1 MPNIGLPS
9 RYPANSDHKRS
20 NSFKYGTMQTTQIGL
35 PSCYP
40 GSPDHKRSKSFE
52 YGLMPTTQI
61 GLPSQYPGSLDHERR
76 QSFEYGF
83 LLEELQDFDDVHQ
96 HYQLSPPTKSALNL
110 VYSEDNEDKDNNDGN
125 DNGNERESSLS
136 IFQSD
141 SNGRENDEVIDGGIP
156 KTITIPTTIS

>member
-1 MPNIGLPS
+1 MG
-9 RYPANSDHKRS
+9 KRS
-20 NSFKYGTMQTTQIGL
+20 NSFKYGTMQATQIGL

-40 GSPDHKRSKSFE
+40 GSPGHKRSKSFE

-61 GLPSQYPGSLDHERR
+61 GLPSQYPGSLDHERT
-76 QSFEYGF
+76 QSF

-96 HYQLSPPTKSALNL
+96 HYQLSSSTKSALNL
-110 VYSEDNEDKDNNDGN
+110 VYNEDKDDNDGN

-141 SNGRENDEVIDGGIP
+141 SNGRVND
-156 KTITIPTTIS
+156 